1 MQVNFDWLKVFFT
14 LLEDDWEEKESFIP
28 KVMLVKVYFRSLA
41 VSEIPEKSKN
51 IQSSMT
57 RILLT
62 WIAQAASYRCSYST

>member
-1 MQVNFDWLKVFFT
+1 MQVNFYWFKVFFT

-51 IQSSMT
+51 S
-57 RILLT
+57 
-62 WIAQAASYRCSYST
+62 